1 MLTLQV
7 GQGNRIL
14 LGAIHL
20 PSFNGI
26 CKEQLD
32 TIKSEAARN
41 AAIFDQGGFD
51 GVFIQDQTEGPATFE
66 SVAKLSAVTQA
77 VQASASSIALGS
89 QMECDEGPAILSV
102 AGAANCAFVRIK
114 AYVGAMVKSSGIVN
128 GSGQQ
133 SIQHKTTHRI
143 ETLIFADIFDRCGTP
158 LGDYSFHQALKD
170 AKNLGADAIVLT
182 GKTLEDTITLLQ
194 QARKLSSNMPLICG
208 GGVTLENVCE
218 VMPYCEGIIVSS
230 CLKDPDNPGFW
241 SLEKIQ
247 NFVEKVR
254 ENQ

>member
-7 GQGNRIL
+7 GQSKRIL

-26 CKEQLD
+26 TKEQLNA
-32 TIKSEAARN
+32 IKSEATKN
-41 AAIFDQGGFD
+41 AHIFEEGGFD

-66 SVAKLSAVTQA
+66 SVARLSSVTQS
-77 VQASASSIALGS
+77 VQVSASGIALGS
-89 QMECDEGPAILSV
+89 QMECDDGPAILSV

-114 AYVGAMVKSSGIVN
+114 VYVGAMVKSSGIVN

-133 SIQHKTTHRI
+133 SIRHKTTNLI
-143 ETLIFADIFDRCGTP
+143 DTLIFADIFDRCGTP
-158 LGDYSFHQALKD
+158 LGDYSFHQAIKD

-182 GKTLEDTITLLQ
+182 GNTLGDTISLLQ
-194 QARKLSSNMPLICG
+194 QARKLSPDMPLICG
-208 GGVTLENVCE
+208 GGITLGNVNE
-218 VMPYCEGIIVSS
+218 VMPYCEGLIVSS

-247 NFVEKVR
+247 AFVEKVR